1 MTMITIVVASTG
13 KNLELAQKFEE
24 QLKLLGVQTQILNL
38 PTMNL
43 PLFHP
48 EADSKN
54 DAKALLAPWYDSIM
68 QSNAFV
74 FLAPEYNGGIP
85 PVLTNFIAWVSRS
98 TKDWRAAF
106 NGKCAAIGTFSAGNG
121 SFVLGAMRV
130 QLSFIG
136 LTVLGRQVITTMA
149 KPTDDEAI
157 KAMSKQLVAHASI
170 TL

>member
-1 MTMITIVVASTG
+1 MSFITIVAASTG
-13 KNLELAQKFEE
+13 KNLELAHKFDEE
-24 QLKLLGVQTQILNL
+24 LKSLGAKTQILNL
-38 PTMNL
+38 ATMNL

-54 DAKALLAPWYDSIM
+54 DAKALLAPWHDSII
-68 QSNAFV
+68 QSQAFV

-106 NGKCAAIGTFSAGNG
+106 NSKSAAIGTFSAGGG

-130 QLSFIG
+130 QLAYIG
-136 LTVLGRQVITTMA
+136 LNVLGRQVITTMA
-149 KPTDDEAI
+149 KPNDDESI
-157 KAMSKQLVAHASI
+157 KAVCKQLVAHTAI

>member
-1 MTMITIVVASTG
+1 MSLISIVTASTG
-13 KNLELAQKFEE
+13 KNLELAQKFEAE
-24 QLKLLGVQTQILNL
+24 LKSLGINTQLLNL
-38 PTMNL
+38 ATMNL

-54 DAKALLAPWYDSIM
+54 DAKALLAPWHDSIM
-68 QSNAFV
+68 QTNAFV

-106 NGKCAAIGTFSAGNG
+106 NGKSAAIGTFSAGNG

-136 LTVLGRQVITTMA
+136 LNVLGRQVITTMA
-149 KPTDDEAI
+149 KPADDDSI
-157 KAMSKQLVAHASI
+157 KAICKQLVAHASI